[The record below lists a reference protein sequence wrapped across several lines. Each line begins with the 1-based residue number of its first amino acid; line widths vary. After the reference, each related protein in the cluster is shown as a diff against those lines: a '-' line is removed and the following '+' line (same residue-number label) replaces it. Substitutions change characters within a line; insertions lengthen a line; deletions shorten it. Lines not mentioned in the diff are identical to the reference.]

1 MIIPNKYIK
10 PSESI
15 MYLST
20 IIIKQIG
27 NKKYNVVDLWLEIK
41 ANNNITY
48 NKYLQILIYLNI
60 IGAINYNKK
69 GEIYN
74 ENIRSSNIFS

>member
-1 MIIPNKYIK
+1 LIIPNKYIK

-74 ENIRSSNIFS
+74 ENIRS

>member
-1 MIIPNKYIK
+1 
-10 PSESI
+10 

-20 IIIKQIG
+20 IILKQIED
-27 NKKYNVVDLWLEIK
+27 KKYDVVDLWLEIK
-41 ANNNITY
+41 KSSNITY
-48 NKYLQILIYLNI
+48 SKFLQILIYLDI

-74 ENIRSSNIFS
+74 ENTTS

>member
-20 IIIKQIG
+20 IIIEKIE
-27 NKKYNVVDLWLEIK
+27 NKKYDVVDLWLEIK
-41 ANNNITY
+41 KNSNITY
-48 NKYLQILIYLNI
+48 NKFLQILIYLNI

-74 ENIRSSNIFS
+74 ENITS

>member
-20 IIIKQIG
+20 IIIEKIG
-27 NKKYNVVDLWLEIK
+27 NKKYDVVDLWIEIK
-41 ANNNITY
+41 KNSNITY
-48 NKYLQILIYLNI
+48 NKFLQILIYLNI

-74 ENIRSSNIFS
+74 ENITS

>member
-74 ENIRSSNIFS
+74 ENIRS